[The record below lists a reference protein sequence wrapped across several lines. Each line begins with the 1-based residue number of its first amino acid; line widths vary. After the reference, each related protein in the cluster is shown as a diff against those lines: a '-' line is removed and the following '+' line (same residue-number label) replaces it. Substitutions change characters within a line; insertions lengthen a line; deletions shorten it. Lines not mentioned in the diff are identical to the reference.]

1 MLDTLS
7 FSSSTTFDNKSLRES
22 QGIYNETAR
31 IKRRIVSLLKD
42 QFSHYVR
49 RDIASN
55 RFARPRACRLF
66 SKKDLTMWDDSIS
79 IISSETDPS
88 PNRAGES
95 EFRLEES
102 QLQVLQNGN
111 KLSKKVVEIILEFEK
126 EMSDDLDFSILSA
139 GEQKRL
145 RHSTREVLWKL

>member
-1 MLDTLS
+1 
-7 FSSSTTFDNKSLRES
+7 
-22 QGIYNETAR
+22 
-31 IKRRIVSLLKD
+31 
-42 QFSHYVR
+42 
-49 RDIASN
+49 
-55 RFARPRACRLF
+55 
-66 SKKDLTMWDDSIS
+66 MWDDSIS

-126 EMSDDLDFSILSA
+126 EMSGDLDFSILSA